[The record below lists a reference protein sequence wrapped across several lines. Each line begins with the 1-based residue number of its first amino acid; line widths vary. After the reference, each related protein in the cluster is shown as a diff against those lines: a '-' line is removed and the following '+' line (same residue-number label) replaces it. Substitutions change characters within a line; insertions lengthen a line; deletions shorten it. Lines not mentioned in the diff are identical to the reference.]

1 MCMLEKAYP
10 GQVRIPWKMSYVI
23 PSLGAACEVESEEKE
38 GVLKA
43 TIVLQHLL
51 NEGRILTTDA
61 HTQAL
66 SFLSFAG
73 PQDVHSV
80 EGQRNNND
88 YHS

>member
-1 MCMLEKAYP
+1 MCMLGKAYP

-51 NEGRILTTDA
+51 NEGTDT
-61 HTQAL
+61 HTPSYPLQHLKTSIA
-66 SFLSFAG
+66 
-73 PQDVHSV
+73 
-80 EGQRNNND
+80 
-88 YHS
+88 